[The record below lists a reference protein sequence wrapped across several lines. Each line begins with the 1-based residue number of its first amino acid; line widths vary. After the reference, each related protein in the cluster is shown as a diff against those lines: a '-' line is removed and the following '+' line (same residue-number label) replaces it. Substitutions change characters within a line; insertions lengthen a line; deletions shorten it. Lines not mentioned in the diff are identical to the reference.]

1 MIIFNEKLLLGVGKS
16 ATIRALAQ
24 QTEKILR
31 KVEDN
36 PNHPYVILCA
46 HTGKAANLIGNTL
59 FKKSFIIHNHNLN
72 KTTF

>member
-31 KVEDN
+31 TVEDN
-36 PNHPYVILCA
+36 PNHPRVILCA
-46 HTGKAANLIGNTL
+46 YTGKAANLIGKNL
-59 FKKSFIIHNHNLN
+59 F
-72 KTTF
+72 T